1 MLAGERAV
9 SDSDVEAVARRVVE
23 LLAEDRL
30 TAAGWV
36 DTATV
41 ARRYDVG
48 EDWVRSHAVE
58 LGAVRLGDRRG
69 PLRFDLG
76 RVAAA
81 MERRRVTGEP
91 PARRRR
97 RPGPRRASGS
107 VRLLPLPEG
116 AS

>member
-1 MLAGERAV
+1 MDVRAV

-30 TAAGWV
+30 LPSGWV

-48 EDWVRSHAVE
+48 EDWVRAHAIE

-69 PLRFDLG
+69 PLRFDLA

-97 RPGPRRASGS
+97 KPGPQRAARS
-107 VRLLPLPEG
+107 VRLLPLPDG
-116 AS
+116 AA